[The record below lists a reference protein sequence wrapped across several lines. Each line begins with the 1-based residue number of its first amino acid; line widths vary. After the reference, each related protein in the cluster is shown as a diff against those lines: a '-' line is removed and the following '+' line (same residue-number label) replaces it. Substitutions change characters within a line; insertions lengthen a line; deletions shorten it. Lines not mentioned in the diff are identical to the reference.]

1 LAVSPLGNLDRGEL
15 GTLYAIARMLN
26 STLDLDQVLRLVMDR
41 VIEFVEADRGFLM
54 LVNQETNELEFKIAH
69 DNQARTIGRRE
80 FDRNKSGISLST
92 VNQVVSSRK
101 PITDTDRL
109 NPTKSML
116 DYDIGSVMC
125 APLLVRDDCIG
136 AVYVDRRAITN
147 QFGPKQRDL
156 LLAFCHQ
163 AAIAI
168 DNARLFAR
176 VNEEKQYRDNIFA
189 SIANGIITTNSSGI
203 VTTFNAAA
211 GIILRLN
218 PQAAIGRH
226 YRKVFSERPKVGL
239 IKLLEDA
246 HIEHLH
252 GTIVPH
258 SVICEIPGRGGPV
271 YLNLYVSSLRNM
283 QGAHIGM
290 ALVLDDRTEQVHKDA
305 EAKEIRRLFRSY
317 VHPSVVDYLI
327 ANPKMLNLGGETK
340 EITVIFADIRGY
352 TRLSE
357 NMAPE
362 EVMNLLNCY
371 LKIMVEKI
379 WEEEGT
385 VTAFM
390 GDALMAIFNAPLP
403 QRSHALKAVRAAWK
417 MSLAVLEYQRS
428 HPQETP
434 ISFGFGV
441 NTGLAVVG
449 NIGSEGRM
457 QNYTAIGD
465 VINVASRLQ
474 SNVSDNKILLNE
486 STWLQVYRHVDAGQP
501 FSLEVR
507 NRSVPVKVRYMIGL
521 KE

>member
-1 LAVSPLGNLDRGEL
+1 MAVSPLGNLESNEL

-26 STLDLDQVLRLVMDR
+26 STLDLDQVLRMVMDR
-41 VIEFVEADRGFLM
+41 VIDFVEADRGFLM

-69 DNQARTIGRRE
+69 DNTARTIDKRE
-80 FDRNKSGISLST
+80 FEGNKRGISLST

-101 PITDTDRL
+101 PITDADL
-109 NPTKSML
+109 LDPTKSML
-116 DYDIGSVMC
+116 DYDIRSVMC

-147 QFGPKQRDL
+147 QFRPKHRDL

-189 SIANGIITTNSSGI
+189 SIANGVITTNSSGI
-203 VTTFNAAA
+203 ITTFNAAA
-211 GIILRLN
+211 AMILRLN

-226 YRKVFSERPKVGL
+226 YRQVFSERPKVGL
-239 IKLLEDA
+239 IKRLEDA

-252 GTIVPH
+252 GTIVPD
-258 SVICEIPGRGGPV
+258 SVICEIPGRRGPV
-271 YLNLYVSSLRNM
+271 YLNLYVSSLRNT

-290 ALVLDDRTEQVHKDA
+290 ALVLDDRTEQVRKDA

-362 EVMNLLNCY
+362 KVMNLLNCY

-403 QRSHALKAVRAAWK
+403 QRTHALKAVLIRRK
-417 MSLAVLEYQRS
+417 R
-428 HPQETP
+428 
-434 ISFGFGV
+434 
-441 NTGLAVVG
+441 
-449 NIGSEGRM
+449 
-457 QNYTAIGD
+457 
-465 VINVASRLQ
+465 Q
-474 SNVSDNKILLNE
+474 S
-486 STWLQVYRHVDAGQP
+486 
-501 FSLEVR
+501 
-507 NRSVPVKVRYMIGL
+507 RSVLV
-521 KE
+521 